1 MQFLRCSGW
10 YLGGYLLDF
19 IFQTHFKWI
28 SNWWLIYIKRYTNLW
43 HALRFSIQPLRGF
56 QRSSLRDFSVIFLAQ
71 EKRNLI
77 WQSKR
82 KIPAHIYLYF
92 IQNFHRA
99 GETMQDTAEV
109 LKGFTL
115 MRFLLCRS
123 RGQGIRIRCLMR
135 DAPWCVKQRAQRTF
149 QIPADKHFHEGR
161 LCMWRSQ

>member
-1 MQFLRCSGW
+1 MFWVVSRWLFTGFHLSN
-10 YLGGYLLDF
+10 
-19 IFQTHFKWI
+19 IFQI
-28 SNWWLIYIKRYTNLW
+28 GGLYIKKDIPIYDMLWDFQHNLW
-43 HALRFSIQPLRGF
+43 EVSRG
-56 QRSSLRDFSVIFLAQ
+56 QVWEISVSFFLAQ

-82 KIPAHIYLYF
+82 KIPAHIYLYL